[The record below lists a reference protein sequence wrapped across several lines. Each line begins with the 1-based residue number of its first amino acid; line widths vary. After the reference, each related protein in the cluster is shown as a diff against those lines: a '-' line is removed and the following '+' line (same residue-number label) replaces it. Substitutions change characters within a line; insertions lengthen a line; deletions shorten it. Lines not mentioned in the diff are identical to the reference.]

1 MNEKF
6 EREYFEGK
14 AYLGIYRDF
23 PCHYL
28 TAEKVLERKPI
39 SALEIGG
46 ARGFVSRL
54 MNNHGIPTTCMDIS
68 EYCYQNRAIDK
79 FVKHDATKA
88 PYPFRHKEYDLCFS
102 VAVLEHIPEERL
114 DLAIAEMARVSKR
127 GLHAVTFTIE
137 PNDIDKTHVTMHSKA
152 WWMERFSKLAQNYP
166 VEIVDKEEFEDGIID
181 VTKVAPSDG
190 LVKLNVCSF
199 TNMFHYGWINIDVLN
214 LRAFALKNGYIFNRC
229 DVTTGLPYPD
239 NSVDVILA
247 SHLLEHFSREYG
259 KNFLR
264 ECLRVLKDDG
274 VLRLAVLDSKQL
286 AAIFLKDEIRKL
298 QEAAIDNSE
307 DDADALFHILLDE
320 HKTIYDS
327 DGLKKILEGL
337 GFVAFQCT
345 TPFASYSKAIE
356 KQTFPLHPSVSV
368 YVEAKAKKKT

>member
-1 MNEKF
+1 MEGKF

-28 TAEKVLERKPI
+28 TTEKVLERKPV

-54 MNNHGIPTTCMDIS
+54 LDSRGVPTMCMDIS

-88 PYPFRHKEYDLCFS
+88 PYPFRYKEYDLCFS
-102 VAVLEHIPEERL
+102 VAVLEHIPEHRL
-114 DLAIAEMARVSKR
+114 DSAIAEMARVSKR
-127 GLHAVTFTIE
+127 GLHGVTFTIE
-137 PNDIDKTHVTMHSKA
+137 SNDIDKTHVTMHSKD
-152 WWMERFSKLAQNYP
+152 WWIERFSKVAPNYS
-166 VEIVDKEEFEDGIID
+166 VEIVDKEELENGVID
-181 VTKVAPSDG
+181 LTKVAPWDG
-190 LVKLNVCSF
+190 LVKLNVGSF
-199 TNMFHYGWINIDVLN
+199 MDMFHYGWINLDL
-214 LRAFALKNGYIFNRC
+214 LDLHTFAQKNGYIFQRC
-229 DVTTGLPYPD
+229 NVITGLPYPND
-239 NSVDVILA
+239 SVDVILA
-247 SHLLEHFSREYG
+247 SHLLEHFSREDG

-274 VLRLAVLDSKQL
+274 VLRLAVPNSKQL
-286 AAIFLKDEIRKL
+286 ADAYLKGEIKKL

-307 DDADALFHILLDE
+307 DDADALFHILLDG

-327 DGLKKILEGL
+327 DGLRKILEGL
-337 GFVAFQCT
+337 GFVAFQYT
-345 TPFASYSKAIE
+345 TPFVSYSKAIE
-356 KQTFPLHPSVSV
+356 KQTVPLHPSISA
-368 YVEAKAKKKT
+368 YVEVRAKKKR